1 MHRRTALVL
10 ALGFVAVA
18 LVCVLW
24 NRRPSASVD
33 EMIETTLAEIARGD
47 VHRVNEVRDIL
58 LRDSRY
64 AKYSRLLG
72 AAALLATAQP
82 QAAFE
87 RASPFPQD
95 PALRWRFQLV
105 AAKALHALGRYTEAE
120 PILQD
125 ITRIRPNEP
134 DALRWLGM
142 VYYDLGAME
151 HAVIPL
157 MELSEMQPDDYR
169 PHWLLGII
177 YHDVEQYALAIK
189 HFRSALDRAPPQVI
203 QSEIQEEL
211 ARSLVSDGRFNEAL
225 EVLAPDPATASQM
238 QLIARCYFNLGETD
252 TARSW
257 ADKAAALDPAV
268 PDLALLQAE
277 LLAER
282 GEIAAAIRV
291 LQQATEQ
298 HPHDP
303 ALRHQYSQYL
313 RINGQIAEAAEQLQ
327 LWDGVNARRRRLV
340 ELNEQAIAKPY
351 DRAVREELAMIWR
364 ELNEPKMAEMWQRA
378 AESLPSRSV
387 TGQ

>member
-157 MELSEMQPDDYR
+157 MELSELQPDDYR

-211 ARSLVSDGRFNEAL
+211 ARSLV
-225 EVLAPDPATASQM
+225 
-238 QLIARCYFNLGETD
+238 FNLGETD